1 MTTSSMKWAAP
12 SVLIGFT
19 AALIWFGAPVVP
31 AAIGAAGAGLI
42 LYLRASRAS

>member
-1 MTTSSMKWAAP
+1 MTSSMKWTAP

-31 AAIGAAGAGLI
+31 AAIGAVAAGLI
-42 LYLRASRAS
+42 LYLRAGRGS